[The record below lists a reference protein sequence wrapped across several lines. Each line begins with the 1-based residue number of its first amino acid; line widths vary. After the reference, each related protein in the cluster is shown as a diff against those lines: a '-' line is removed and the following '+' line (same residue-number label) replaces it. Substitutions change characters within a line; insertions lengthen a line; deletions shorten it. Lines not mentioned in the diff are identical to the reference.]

1 MIAKP
6 FTRDI

>member
-6 FTRDI
+6 FE